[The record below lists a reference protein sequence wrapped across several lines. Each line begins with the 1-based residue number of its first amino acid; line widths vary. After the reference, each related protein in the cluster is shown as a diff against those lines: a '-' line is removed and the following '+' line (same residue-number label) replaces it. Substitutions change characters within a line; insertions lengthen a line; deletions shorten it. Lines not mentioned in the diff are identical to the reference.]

1 MPLFYFD
8 IRYYKPS
15 KVINM
20 IYMAYDALTS
30 SLFFSFSSSFFLM
43 WTIFKVFSEF
53 VTMLFLFYV
62 LSFCPQGMWNLCSLI
77 RIKPT
82 LPALEGSLNHRTSK
96 EVPWASS
103 LNCLPV
109 VSLSSWYHSSLLIF
123 IYPNCTS
130 SSRSLYLFSVL
141 SEMFHSLNLSAR
153 GTFFWTTFFL
163 KPLHIYS

>member
-1 MPLFYFD
+1 
-8 IRYYKPS
+8 
-15 KVINM
+15 
-20 IYMAYDALTS
+20 
-30 SLFFSFSSSFFLM
+30 M

-82 LPALEGSLNHRTSK
+82 LPALEGSLNHRTSR